1 MIPPRKPLNGQ
12 QITIMM
18 RHPWLVILAAVIAAC
33 NPSAQESAEN
43 TVGGASLS
51 SFAQTPLAKA
61 TSSLTLDSSKAR
73 PGQFAI
79 ADVISYSGAKPKIT
93 APAGWTLLRDDSSPT
108 TRQSLYWRLIQAN
121 DPSPS
126 WTFSEPVDA
135 QGMILLLDNVAAS
148 NPVDASSGNTGG
160 PGVAAKSVT
169 TTRGGAFI
177 LAFYATDFF
186 GAGLGPHCP
195 ATVSTIVD
203 QDKQPHEYWIAGTYQ
218 TRKGETGDVSCPSG
232 QLYNAVAAQVA
243 IARGAAPAIT
253 P

>member
-1 MIPPRKPLNGQ
+1 M
-12 QITIMM
+12 MM
-18 RHPWLVILAAVIAAC
+18 RYTWLVVLAAVIAAC
-33 NPSAQESAEN
+33 NTSPPQSGEN

-61 TSSLTLDSSKAR
+61 TTSLTLNGSKAE

-93 APAGWTLLRDDSSPT
+93 APAGWTLLRDDTSPS

-121 DPSPS
+121 DPSPT

-135 QGMILLLDNVAAS
+135 QGVILLLDNVAAS

-160 PGVAAKSVT
+160 PGVVAKSVT
-169 TTRGGAFI
+169 TTRGGDFI
-177 LAFYATDFF
+177 IAFYATDFF
-186 GAGLGPHCP
+186 GVGLGPHCP
-195 ATVSTIVD
+195 ANVSSIVD
-203 QDKQPHEYWIAGTYQ
+203 QETQSHEYWIVGTYQ
-218 TRKGETGDVSCPSG
+218 NRKGETEDWSCPSG

-243 IARGAAPAIT
+243 IARGTAPAT
-253 P
+253 AP